1 MTDAEGAERGTGSR
15 ATGSEAATTG
25 SGADWKPPEHAP
37 SAAPASQATA
47 PPAPGYRSAHVRSR
61 WAIGLLV
68 PAGGVDFANLLG
80 DLVGLRVTDAIEA
93 GTITQL
99 EAEAFDLAFAAVG
112 LVQTAVYLSTA
123 FAFLAWL
130 SRIVENVPALGA
142 RKPSV
147 SPRAAIGW
155 WFVPFANLIKPY
167 LIVRDV
173 HDRLAPAEARP
184 GRALVRSWWL
194 VWLAGNILSNVALRV
209 VLGEPDTVDDLRL
222 EFGLFAASDA
232 ATTVAAVLAVLL
244 VRRIQN
250 WADSRATARPF
261 AGVGAPT
268 PA

>member
-1 MTDAEGAERGTGSR
+1 MTDAEGAERATASG
-15 ATGSEAATTG
+15 ATGSEPATTG
-25 SGADWKPPEHAP
+25 SAPVWKPPEYAP
-37 SAAPASQATA
+37 SAAQASQATA
-47 PPAPGYRSAHVRSR
+47 RPPGYRSAHLRSR
-61 WAIGLLV
+61 WAIGLLAL
-68 PAGGVDFANLLG
+68 AGAVDFVNLLT

-93 GTITQL
+93 GTITQV

-112 LVQTAVYLSTA
+112 LVQTSVYLAAA
-123 FAFLAWL
+123 FTFLAWL

-142 RKPSV
+142 GKPSV

-167 LIVRDV
+167 LIVGDV
-173 HDRLAPAEARP
+173 HDRLAPGQARP

-250 WADSRATARPF
+250 WADSRAAAHPL
-261 AGVGAPT
+261 ASVEAPM